1 MQILN
6 FRHSN
11 FSQML
16 IHFHIEYKTVF
27 GEQLMITGSL
37 PDLGNGNR
45 DHSAAMVYSGKGNGI
60 WTFQIET
67 DNRSG
72 FRYRYFLK
80 DHNNNTEK
88 DEWGEDRHFVP
99 TGSEKGIVFLSDHW
113 RTRSD
118 PEYALL
124 TSAFTRVVFRQEE
137 LPGQKVNRKK
147 IAKDEIVLRFM
158 PDVARIA
165 PGHHVAVAAGTA
177 KLGNWSEKDALPL
190 GNENFPQWTGDV
202 TVPVSDFPLKYKYLI
217 RNGKNEPIFWESGN
231 NRVVELPTGFV
242 PEVMEIRNELPR
254 LPLPEW
260 KGAGV
265 AIPVF
270 SLRRKN
276 GAGVGEFTDLQLLT
290 DWAVE
295 TGIRMIQ
302 ILPVNDTVAQH
313 TWQDSYPYAAIS
325 VFALHP
331 VYINLSEIGPT
342 GFEAVRV
349 LTEQGIH
356 LNKTEQVDYEAV
368 MDIKSKCFKLLY
380 DQMKA
385 EFLADPAFVAFF
397 RNNSH
402 WLKPYAAFSTL
413 RDRFKTPDFSLWNE
427 FSVFSTEML
436 DELTNPL
443 SPGFDDIAIHYF
455 IQYHAHLQLFRA
467 AEYARSKGVVL
478 KGDLPIGIYRNSV
491 DAWIHPELFNMDC
504 QAGAPPDDFSD
515 NGQNWRFPT
524 YNWEAMERDRFS
536 WWQQRLQHM
545 SVYFDAFR
553 IDHIL
558 GFFRIWEIPV
568 SQVQGLMGTF
578 NPSIPYSRSEILSK
592 GIYFD
597 ENRFC
602 KPYIRDHFLE
612 DVFGQEKEFVKK
624 NFLKEV
630 APGCFEMMRGFGTQ
644 CEVEANLITPDGAA
658 TEERE
663 KLGMIKKGLFTLI
676 AEVIFLEKKESS
688 GTFYY
693 PRNSFQKTYSY
704 RELDG
709 DTRWKLDGIYIDY
722 FYRRNEAYWR
732 RNAMNRL
739 PAVKSATNM
748 LLCGEDL
755 GMVPACVPDV
765 MKELGILSLE
775 VQRMPKDQNTE
786 FGNPDTYPYLSVA
799 TPSSH
804 DTSTIRGWWEEE
816 RGKTQ
821 RYYNE
826 VLGMPGEAPPTCSP
840 DLVSRVVSQHLFS
853 PSMWAVFPLQDLFGM
868 DEALRLP
875 DPHAERIN
883 EPGNPNH
890 YWRYRMHCDLED
902 LPGMVD
908 FNQRLQRMI
917 DSSGRNR
924 IY

>member
-11 FSQML
+11 LSQML

-37 PDLGNGNR
+37 PALGNGNR
-45 DHSAAMVYSGKGNGI
+45 NHSAAMEYSASGHGI

-67 DNRSG
+67 DNRSE

-88 DEWGEDRHFVP
+88 DEWGEDRYFVP
-99 TGSEKGIVFLSDHW
+99 AGNEKEIVFLSDHW

-118 PEYALL
+118 PGYALL
-124 TSAFTRVVFRQEE
+124 TSAFTRVIFRQEK
-137 LPGQKVNRKK
+137 LPFQKVNQKK
-147 IAKDEIVLRFM
+147 NATNEVLLRFK

-165 PGHHVAVAAGTA
+165 TGHHVAVAAGSGR
-177 KLGNWSEKDALPL
+177 LGNWSGKEALTL
-190 GNENFPQWTGDV
+190 GNENFPQWTGEV
-202 TVPVSDFPLKYKYLI
+202 MVPISDFPLKYKYLI

-231 NRVVELPTGFV
+231 DRVVDLPTGFV
-242 PEVMEIRNELPR
+242 PEIMEIRNELPR
-254 LPLPEW
+254 FPLPAW
-260 KGAGV
+260 KGAGF

-276 GAGVGEFTDLQLLT
+276 GLGVGEFTDLQLLT

-295 TGIRMIQ
+295 TGFRMIQ

-313 TWQDSYPYAAIS
+313 TWHDSYPYAAIS

-331 VYINLSEIGPT
+331 IYINLSEIGHI
-342 GFEAVRV
+342 GSDIVR
-349 LTEQGIH
+349 TEGGQGLL
-356 LNKTEQVDYEAV
+356 LNESEQVDYETV
-368 MDIKSKCFKLLY
+368 MEVKSKCFKLLY
-380 DQMKA
+380 DQMKE
-385 EFLADPAFVAFF
+385 EFLADPEFVSFF

-402 WLKPYAAFSTL
+402 WLKPYAAFSCL
-413 RDRFKTPDFSLWNE
+413 RDRFKTPDFSHWDT
-427 FSVFSTEML
+427 FSRFSTEML
-436 DELTNPL
+436 EEITDPM
-443 SPGFDDIAIHYF
+443 SPGYDDIAIHYF
-455 IQYHAHLQLFRA
+455 IQYHAHQQLFRA

-504 QAGAPPDDFSD
+504 QAGAPPDDFSE

-524 YNWEAMERDRFS
+524 YNWEAMKRDHFS

-545 SVYFDAFR
+545 AVYFDAFR

-558 GFFRIWEIPV
+558 GFFRIWEIPI

-578 NPSIPYSRSEILSK
+578 RPSIPYSRSEILSR
-592 GIYFD
+592 GICFD

-602 KPYIRDHFLE
+602 KPYIRNHVLDE
-612 DVFGQEKEFVKK
+612 VFGKEKKFVRRS
-624 NFLKEV
+624 FLKEY
-630 APGCFEMMRGFGTQ
+630 APGCYEIIPGFATQ
-644 CEVEANLITPDGAA
+644 REVEEHLVCPVDAGTK
-658 TEERE
+658 E
-663 KLGMIKKGLFTLI
+663 KEKFEMIKKGLFSLI
-676 AEVIFLEKKESS
+676 AEVIFLEKKESW

-693 PRNSFQKTYSY
+693 PRHSFHKTYSY
-704 RELDG
+704 RELDEN
-709 DTRWKLDGIYIDY
+709 TRWKLDEIYIDY
-722 FYRRNEAYWR
+722 FYRRNEEYWY

-765 MKELGILSLE
+765 MNELGILRLE
-775 VQRMPKDQNTE
+775 VQRMPKDQNSE
-786 FGNPDTYPYLSVA
+786 FGNPAEYPYLTVA

-804 DTSTIRGWWEEE
+804 DTSTIRGWWEEDPV
-816 RGKTQ
+816 KTQ
-821 RYYNE
+821 RFYNQ
-826 VLGMPGEAPPTCSP
+826 VLKIPGKAPSTCSP
-840 DLVSRVVSQHLFS
+840 DLVSQVISQHLLS
-853 PSMWAVFPLQDLFGM
+853 SSMWAVFPLQDLFGM
-868 DEALRLP
+868 DDELRLP

-883 EPGNPNH
+883 DPGNPNH
-890 YWRYRMHCDLED
+890 YWRYRIRSKLED

-908 FNQRLQRMI
+908 FNQRLHRMI
-917 DSSGRNR
+917 ESSGRNR